1 MIFTCEFS
9 FYLVENITKEMN
21 CVNSKFKSRNSI
33 LRKFNITKKFPFKG
47 VSIDYIK
54 TIIRNIPTNKA
65 SGGEIILQI
74 LRKTDFGYIQYV
86 FLKGKYLHFLTQTDL
101 TQVHKKKTL
110 QISLIFA
117 LCVLYPYFLKFQ
129 RKPLIK

>member
-1 MIFTCEFS
+1 MC
-9 FYLVENITKEMN
+9 
-21 CVNSKFKSRNSI
+21 KFKIQISYQHSKNK
-33 LRKFNITKKFPFKG
+33 RKFNITKKFSFKG

-65 SGGEIILQI
+65 SGGEIILQV
-74 LRKTDFGYIQYV
+74 LRKTDFGYIKYV

-117 LCVLYPYFLKFQ
+117 LYVLYPYFLKFQ